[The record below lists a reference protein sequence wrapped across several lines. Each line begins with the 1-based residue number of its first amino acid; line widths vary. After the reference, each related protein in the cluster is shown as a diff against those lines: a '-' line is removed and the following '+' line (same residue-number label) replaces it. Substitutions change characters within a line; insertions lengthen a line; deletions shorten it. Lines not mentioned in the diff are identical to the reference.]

1 MLVKSGFWRL
11 LFASL
16 SMHRLLW
23 FKNGTIGLLVFLTFF
38 YIFLLT
44 FLFFSVSID
53 SMATFYRDGTTTGGK
68 IHSIRVGTTHVIL
81 SCFFFCFAL
90 FQPIISIVRDAG
102 LRFAFIFG
110 FPRFR
115 ELFRGPDL
123 EGQPRYFGGGPCQLN
138 CSFNCSINPRHF
150 PYPAS

>member
-1 MLVKSGFWRL
+1 MVKSGFWRL

-38 YIFLLT
+38 YIFFVNLSV
-44 FLFFSVSID
+44 FFFSVSID

-81 SCFFFCFAL
+81 SCFFFVLPF
-90 FQPIISIVRDAG
+90 S
-102 LRFAFIFG
+102 
-110 FPRFR
+110 
-115 ELFRGPDL
+115 
-123 EGQPRYFGGGPCQLN
+123 
-138 CSFNCSINPRHF
+138 NP
-150 PYPAS
+150 